1 MTKQLGT
8 VQMEWFVV
16 RPSLSSILS
25 ILAGILW
32 LSEVCPRASQLVV
45 VRWTKTAQRIL
56 SVALATSGI
65 VGVQILTTDRWLWSV
80 APTHAYGLILFV
92 AADIALIAGMWS
104 NTQHATLGAMLIA
117 LVQLVAMLGDVIV
130 GQPNGVPSSSFKEY
144 LLGDRAYLGLL
155 ATQGVILI
163 TAVGAM
169 ATPLVQRHRL
179 ALLPR
184 GHD

>member
-1 MTKQLGT
+1 
-8 VQMEWFVV
+8 MEWFVV
-16 RPSLSSILS
+16 RPKCLSSVLS

-45 VRWTKTAQRIL
+45 VAWTKTAQRIL
-56 SVALATSGI
+56 SVTLATSGI
-65 VGVQILTTDRWLWSV
+65 VGVQILTRDRWLWSV

-92 AADIALIAGMWS
+92 AADIALVAGMRS
-104 NTQHATLGAMLIA
+104 NTGHVTLGAMLIA
-117 LVQLVAMLGDVIV
+117 LVQLAAMLGDVLV
-130 GQPNGVPSSSFKEY
+130 GQPNGVPSNSFREY
-144 LLGDRAYLGLL
+144 LLGDSAFLGLL
-155 ATQGVILI
+155 ATQAMILA

-179 ALLPR
+179 GLLPR